1 MNRLLTIKG
10 APEILDDVTR
20 KRMEEIKNSWA
31 SQGRR
36 VLLLARKALSS
47 SVFPAG
53 MSSLA
58 LESEMQKQASSGLTL
73 VGLVG
78 IVDPPRPEI
87 PDVIDTLRGAGI
99 RIFMVRCFLFGED
112 DSELMCDRSL
122 VILRLQPRP
131 LQGNATS

>member
-1 MNRLLTIKG
+1 MLTTYRLLTIKG
-10 APEILDDVTR
+10 APEILLDRVSSYVNPSGVTITLDDVTR
-20 KRMEEIKNSWA
+20 KSMELIKDEWA

-47 SVFPAG
+47 SVFPVG

-58 LESEMQKQASSGLTL
+58 LDSEMHKQAASGLTL

-87 PDVIDTLRGAGI
+87 PDVVETLRLAGI
-99 RIFMVRCFLFGED
+99 RIFMVRASNMREVA
-112 DSELMCDRSL
+112 RT
-122 VILRLQPRP
+122 
-131 LQGNATS
+131 NTK